1 MAEKDWIATVKDF
14 LLEQLSGINNNV
26 LYVEDV
32 GGVKYE
38 FVLEFPD
45 DIPTKT
51 GISGSEIV
59 DINKTLDNTIVNVQR
74 VFPDGEVIIDYS
86 FNAKGKGGDVQ
97 ALENFNKILKEGKGM
112 KGVLLEYYDT
122 FPVETTL
129 PTTLE
134 NDITIPNTPE
144 GIDTPTNVAGAE
156 VIDEIEGIQRET
168 IEKLR
173 NANDAFV
180 AEQVDDIMARKINE
194 VLPFVDTSLSRAE
207 AIGISTTGPQ
217 ITTSADPVL
226 NTFIDEIE
234 KITGQNLD
242 IKDKR
247 KLRQFLYDVA
257 KGNDNLINDK
267 KSFIPDLKDGVDN
280 SKLKDPGYKIWKNW
294 QHSGA
299 FREKNITGMTLNEIT
314 AFGPPDYVY
323 LVEGLEK
330 SGENINFTAISD
342 AGVNIPDTPTNVVD
356 DKLSTF
362 DTTLNSADGNVEFYI
377 KHQGTQVSANDIRY
391 NPNLGSDT
399 EKFIPGFYGEPV
411 GDVSAKT
418 MGIKIQDNPVSNYY
432 KVQVNTNNLLIT
444 QPDGFL
450 GNQIDK
456 VDWNI
461 FAKETGISLS
471 DIKNPK
477 TQNVNSLINELKQLG
492 LDDGIIAE
500 GFRKSGIEGFVEL
513 KGDWREVVLIDPN
526 DDLGIGSKLN
536 IEDATEVEF
545 LNNQSKVNQIDEL
558 VIKPTNVVD
567 DIPPNQTLRVME
579 ESGLSSHS
587 ERIRK
592 VAQDYHKIAGLSD
605 PEFKPAMIFSDEI
618 GITSADIF
626 DQLPMYDDTAIPYY
640 NKFIRETNMQYETL
654 IDSGMQFELTDTDP
668 YTPNRAGHAQM
679 INDMENGVLKVLST
693 ESGFGNELTNSANP
707 MLVQSKY
714 TDINGRVMLEN
725 DVFRAVHDTFGHG
738 MRGNTF
744 GPVGEY
750 NAWLAHKEMYSSD
763 AKRVMTTETLGQNTY
778 TNYGQ
783 HMRDA
788 NGNLL
793 SKGDPNYLK
802 PADRPYATQK
812 VALMPQ
818 EIIET
823 AGKVVEDVS
832 ELVDPK
838 ALNKVVEAA
847 NANPGVVDNIFK
859 TSKKIVG
866 KMFSTVGAIADPGD
880 IAITQGIARLLPRL
894 GVGVI
899 AAPALA
905 AYVGYELTVLLVDA
919 ANAVNKAAQNQNF
932 GYGSQYTPSF
942 MGGKTLQGTEPE
954 SVDVNWKKFGQDV
967 WTEFGEVSD
976 TWSLSWK
983 ISEPII
989 DYAFKEYAKYK
1000 NNSGNMNTGYIGSFN
1015 R

>member
-492 LDDGIIAE
+492 LDDGTIAE

-545 LNNQSKVNQIDEL
+545 LNNQSKVNKIDEL
-558 VIKPTNVVD
+558 VIAPTTVVD
-567 DIPPNQTLRVME
+567 DVVQPSVIDDAIELVDNLNIDNVVKKEITEKLAKVGGQTAGQIPIPGIGQAIDFWETAVLVVGAALLAAGEVDELPKVVQNFGIDLYN
-579 ESGLSSHS
+579 GFLSSLNIPFTPV
-587 ERIRK
+587 EK
-592 VAQDYHKIAGLSD
+592 V
-605 PEFKPAMIFSDEI
+605 E
-618 GITSADIF
+618 
-626 DQLPMYDDTAIPYY
+626 
-640 NKFIRETNMQYETL
+640 
-654 IDSGMQFELTDTDP
+654 
-668 YTPNRAGHAQM
+668 YTPNTDRIIKGLDIIDKLQPTSYA
-679 INDMENGVLKVLST
+679 INPVIEEFQEIEATTPTMELP
-693 ESGFGNELTNSANP
+693 GFGTVPASKYYQPPVESTPERDNINSIMTNLMTNISNAQAAYPITASELSNFQRNPIQVVPSNSADKP
-707 MLVQSKY
+707 EKVEYDSKEKQNLH
-714 TDINGRVMLEN
+714 DI
-725 DVFRAVHDTFGHG
+725 
-738 MRGNTF
+738 
-744 GPVGEY
+744 Y
-750 NAWLAHKEMYSSD
+750 
-763 AKRVMTTETLGQNTY
+763 
-778 TNYGQ
+778 
-783 HMRDA
+783 A
-788 NGNLL
+788 N
-793 SKGDPNYLK
+793 
-802 PADRPYATQK
+802 
-812 VALMPQ
+812 
-818 EIIET
+818 
-823 AGKVVEDVS
+823 
-832 ELVDPK
+832 
-838 ALNKVVEAA
+838 
-847 NANPGVVDNIFK
+847 
-859 TSKKIVG
+859 
-866 KMFSTVGAIADPGD
+866 MFT
-880 IAITQGIARLLPRL
+880 
-894 GVGVI
+894 
-899 AAPALA
+899 
-905 AYVGYELTVLLVDA
+905 
-919 ANAVNKAAQNQNF
+919 
-932 GYGSQYTPSF
+932 
-942 MGGKTLQGTEPE
+942 
-954 SVDVNWKKFGQDV
+954 
-967 WTEFGEVSD
+967 
-976 TWSLSWK
+976 SLSE
-983 ISEPII
+983 S
-989 DYAFKEYAKYK
+989 
-1000 NNSGNMNTGYIGSFN
+1000 MM

>member
-356 DKLSTF
+356 DLAKQNELIDNF
-362 DTTLNSADGNVEFYI
+362 VNSIKTEGNLEFYVKHSGTTVGAGDI
-377 KHQGTQVSANDIRY
+377 KY
-391 NPNLGSDT
+391 NPTIGKGSQ
-399 EKFIPGFYGEPV
+399 IPGFYTEPLGIRDIKV
-411 GDVSAKT
+411 
-418 MGIKIQDNPVSNYY
+418 MGGTSGADAVSNYY
-432 KVQVNTNNLLIT
+432 KVQVNSNNLLVDAISGQVTGTQSPIT
-444 QPDGFL
+444 GVGKMYL
-450 GNQIDK
+450 GDQINK
-456 VDWNI
+456 IDWNI
-461 FAKETGISLS
+461 FEQETGLNFERDFVGANKDPLIPTYE
-471 DIKNPK
+471 IKNGK
-477 TQNVNSLINELKQLG
+477 KFTRLDVQTFIRNLESKG
-492 LDDGIIAE
+492 LTGDQIASAL
-500 GFRKSGIEGFVEL
+500 RKSGIEGFATGPINAQYEI
-513 KGDWREVVLIDPN
+513 VLIDPN

-545 LNNQSKVNQIDEL
+545 LNNQSKVNKIDEL
-558 VIKPTNVVD
+558 VIAPTTVVD
-567 DIPPNQTLRVME
+567 DVVQPSVIDDAIELVDNLNIDNVVKKEITEKLAKVGGQAAGQIPIPGVGQAIDFWETAVLVVGAALLAAGEVDELPKVVQNFGIDLYN
-579 ESGLSSHS
+579 GFLSSLNIPFTPV
-587 ERIRK
+587 EK
-592 VAQDYHKIAGLSD
+592 V
-605 PEFKPAMIFSDEI
+605 E
-618 GITSADIF
+618 
-626 DQLPMYDDTAIPYY
+626 
-640 NKFIRETNMQYETL
+640 
-654 IDSGMQFELTDTDP
+654 
-668 YTPNRAGHAQM
+668 YTPNTDRIIKGLDIIDKLQPTSYA
-679 INDMENGVLKVLST
+679 INPVIEEFQEIEATTPTMELP
-693 ESGFGNELTNSANP
+693 GFGTVPASKYYQPPVESTPERDNINSIMTNLMTNISNAQAAYPITASELSNFQRNPIQVVPSNSADKP
-707 MLVQSKY
+707 EKVEYDSKEKQNLH
-714 TDINGRVMLEN
+714 DI
-725 DVFRAVHDTFGHG
+725 
-738 MRGNTF
+738 
-744 GPVGEY
+744 Y
-750 NAWLAHKEMYSSD
+750 
-763 AKRVMTTETLGQNTY
+763 
-778 TNYGQ
+778 
-783 HMRDA
+783 A
-788 NGNLL
+788 N
-793 SKGDPNYLK
+793 
-802 PADRPYATQK
+802 
-812 VALMPQ
+812 
-818 EIIET
+818 
-823 AGKVVEDVS
+823 
-832 ELVDPK
+832 
-838 ALNKVVEAA
+838 
-847 NANPGVVDNIFK
+847 
-859 TSKKIVG
+859 
-866 KMFSTVGAIADPGD
+866 MFT
-880 IAITQGIARLLPRL
+880 
-894 GVGVI
+894 
-899 AAPALA
+899 
-905 AYVGYELTVLLVDA
+905 
-919 ANAVNKAAQNQNF
+919 
-932 GYGSQYTPSF
+932 
-942 MGGKTLQGTEPE
+942 
-954 SVDVNWKKFGQDV
+954 
-967 WTEFGEVSD
+967 
-976 TWSLSWK
+976 SLSE
-983 ISEPII
+983 S
-989 DYAFKEYAKYK
+989 
-1000 NNSGNMNTGYIGSFN
+1000 MM

>member
-267 KSFIPDLKDGVDN
+267 KLFIPDLKDGVDN

-356 DKLSTF
+356 DLAKQNELIDNF
-362 DTTLNSADGNVEFYI
+362 VNSIKTEGNLEFYVKHSGTTVGAGDI
-377 KHQGTQVSANDIRY
+377 KY
-391 NPNLGSDT
+391 NPTIGKGSQ
-399 EKFIPGFYGEPV
+399 IPGFYTEPLGIRDIKV
-411 GDVSAKT
+411 
-418 MGIKIQDNPVSNYY
+418 MGGTSGADAVSNYY
-432 KVQVNTNNLLIT
+432 KVQVNSNNLLVDAISGQVTGTQSPIT
-444 QPDGFL
+444 GVGKMYL
-450 GNQIDK
+450 GDQINK
-456 VDWNI
+456 IDWNI
-461 FAKETGISLS
+461 FEQETGLNFERDFVGANKDPLIPTYE
-471 DIKNPK
+471 IKNGK
-477 TQNVNSLINELKQLG
+477 KFTRLDVQTFIRNLESKG
-492 LDDGIIAE
+492 LTGDQIASAL
-500 GFRKSGIEGFVEL
+500 RKSGIEGFATGPINAQYEI
-513 KGDWREVVLIDPN
+513 VLIDPN

-545 LNNQSKVNQIDEL
+545 LNNQSKVNKIDEL
-558 VIKPTNVVD
+558 VIAPTTVVD
-567 DIPPNQTLRVME
+567 DVVQPSVIDDAIELVDNLNIDNVVKKEITEKLAKVGGQAAGQIPIPGVGQAIDFWETTVLVVGAALLAAGEVDELPKVVQNFGIDLYN
-579 ESGLSSHS
+579 GFLSSLNIPFTPV
-587 ERIRK
+587 EK
-592 VAQDYHKIAGLSD
+592 V
-605 PEFKPAMIFSDEI
+605 E
-618 GITSADIF
+618 
-626 DQLPMYDDTAIPYY
+626 
-640 NKFIRETNMQYETL
+640 
-654 IDSGMQFELTDTDP
+654 
-668 YTPNRAGHAQM
+668 YTPNTDRIIKGLDIIDKLQPTSYA
-679 INDMENGVLKVLST
+679 INPVIEEFQEIEATTPTMELP
-693 ESGFGNELTNSANP
+693 GFGTVPASKYYQPPVESTPERDNINSIMTNLMTNISNAQAAYPITASELSNFQRNPIQVVPSNSADKP
-707 MLVQSKY
+707 EKVEYDSKEKQNLH
-714 TDINGRVMLEN
+714 DI
-725 DVFRAVHDTFGHG
+725 
-738 MRGNTF
+738 
-744 GPVGEY
+744 Y
-750 NAWLAHKEMYSSD
+750 
-763 AKRVMTTETLGQNTY
+763 
-778 TNYGQ
+778 
-783 HMRDA
+783 A
-788 NGNLL
+788 N
-793 SKGDPNYLK
+793 
-802 PADRPYATQK
+802 
-812 VALMPQ
+812 
-818 EIIET
+818 
-823 AGKVVEDVS
+823 
-832 ELVDPK
+832 
-838 ALNKVVEAA
+838 
-847 NANPGVVDNIFK
+847 
-859 TSKKIVG
+859 
-866 KMFSTVGAIADPGD
+866 MFT
-880 IAITQGIARLLPRL
+880 
-894 GVGVI
+894 
-899 AAPALA
+899 
-905 AYVGYELTVLLVDA
+905 
-919 ANAVNKAAQNQNF
+919 
-932 GYGSQYTPSF
+932 
-942 MGGKTLQGTEPE
+942 
-954 SVDVNWKKFGQDV
+954 
-967 WTEFGEVSD
+967 
-976 TWSLSWK
+976 SLSE
-983 ISEPII
+983 S
-989 DYAFKEYAKYK
+989 
-1000 NNSGNMNTGYIGSFN
+1000 MM

>member
-267 KSFIPDLKDGVDN
+267 KLFIPDLKDGVDN

-356 DKLSTF
+356 DLAKQNELIDNF
-362 DTTLNSADGNVEFYI
+362 VNSIKTEGNLEFYVKHSGTTVSTGDI
-377 KHQGTQVSANDIRY
+377 KY
-391 NPNLGSDT
+391 NPTIGKGSQ
-399 EKFIPGFYGEPV
+399 IPGFYTEPLGIRDIKV
-411 GDVSAKT
+411 
-418 MGIKIQDNPVSNYY
+418 MGGTSGADAVSNYY
-432 KVQVNTNNLLIT
+432 KVQVNSNNLLVDAISGQVTGTQSPIT
-444 QPDGFL
+444 GVGKMYL
-450 GNQIDK
+450 GDQINK
-456 VDWNI
+456 IDWNI
-461 FAKETGISLS
+461 FEQETGLNFERDFVGANKDPLIPTYE
-471 DIKNPK
+471 IKNGK
-477 TQNVNSLINELKQLG
+477 KFTRLDVQTFIRNLESKG
-492 LDDGIIAE
+492 LTGDQIASAL
-500 GFRKSGIEGFVEL
+500 RKSGIEGFAT
-513 KGDWREVVLIDPN
+513 GPINAQYEVVFIDPN

-545 LNNQSKVNQIDEL
+545 LNNQSKVNKIDEL
-558 VIKPTNVVD
+558 VIAPTTVVD
-567 DIPPNQTLRVME
+567 DVVQPSVIDDAIELVDNLNIDNVVKKEITEKLAKVGGQAAGQIPIPGVGQAIDFWETAVLVVGAALLAAGEVDELPKVVQNFGIDLYN
-579 ESGLSSHS
+579 GFLSSLNIPFTPV
-587 ERIRK
+587 EK
-592 VAQDYHKIAGLSD
+592 V
-605 PEFKPAMIFSDEI
+605 E
-618 GITSADIF
+618 
-626 DQLPMYDDTAIPYY
+626 
-640 NKFIRETNMQYETL
+640 
-654 IDSGMQFELTDTDP
+654 
-668 YTPNRAGHAQM
+668 YTPNTDRIIKGLDIIDKLQPTSYA
-679 INDMENGVLKVLST
+679 INPVIEEFQEIEATTPTMELP
-693 ESGFGNELTNSANP
+693 GFGTVPASKYYQPPVESTPERDNINSIMTNLMTNISNAQAAYPITASELSNFQRKPIQIVPSNSADKP
-707 MLVQSKY
+707 EKVEYDSKEKQNLH
-714 TDINGRVMLEN
+714 DI
-725 DVFRAVHDTFGHG
+725 
-738 MRGNTF
+738 
-744 GPVGEY
+744 Y
-750 NAWLAHKEMYSSD
+750 
-763 AKRVMTTETLGQNTY
+763 
-778 TNYGQ
+778 
-783 HMRDA
+783 A
-788 NGNLL
+788 N
-793 SKGDPNYLK
+793 
-802 PADRPYATQK
+802 
-812 VALMPQ
+812 
-818 EIIET
+818 
-823 AGKVVEDVS
+823 
-832 ELVDPK
+832 
-838 ALNKVVEAA
+838 
-847 NANPGVVDNIFK
+847 
-859 TSKKIVG
+859 
-866 KMFSTVGAIADPGD
+866 MFT
-880 IAITQGIARLLPRL
+880 
-894 GVGVI
+894 
-899 AAPALA
+899 
-905 AYVGYELTVLLVDA
+905 
-919 ANAVNKAAQNQNF
+919 
-932 GYGSQYTPSF
+932 
-942 MGGKTLQGTEPE
+942 
-954 SVDVNWKKFGQDV
+954 
-967 WTEFGEVSD
+967 
-976 TWSLSWK
+976 SLSE
-983 ISEPII
+983 S
-989 DYAFKEYAKYK
+989 
-1000 NNSGNMNTGYIGSFN
+1000 MM

>member
-267 KSFIPDLKDGVDN
+267 KLFIPDLKDGVDN

-492 LDDGIIAE
+492 LDDGTIAE

-545 LNNQSKVNQIDEL
+545 LNNQSKVNKIDEL
-558 VIKPTNVVD
+558 VIAPTTVVD
-567 DIPPNQTLRVME
+567 DVVQPSVIDDAIELVDNLNIDNVVKKEITEKLAKVGGQAAGQIPIPGVGQAIDFWETTVLVVGAALLAAGEVDELPKVVQNFGIDLYN
-579 ESGLSSHS
+579 GFLSSLNIPFTPV
-587 ERIRK
+587 EK
-592 VAQDYHKIAGLSD
+592 V
-605 PEFKPAMIFSDEI
+605 E
-618 GITSADIF
+618 
-626 DQLPMYDDTAIPYY
+626 
-640 NKFIRETNMQYETL
+640 
-654 IDSGMQFELTDTDP
+654 
-668 YTPNRAGHAQM
+668 YTPNTDRIIKGLDIIDKLQPTSYA
-679 INDMENGVLKVLST
+679 INPVIEEFQEIEATTPTMELP
-693 ESGFGNELTNSANP
+693 GFGTVPASKYYQPPVESTPERDNINSIMTNLMTNISNAQAAYPITASELSNFQRNPIQVVPSNSADKP
-707 MLVQSKY
+707 EKVEYDSKEKQNLH
-714 TDINGRVMLEN
+714 DI
-725 DVFRAVHDTFGHG
+725 
-738 MRGNTF
+738 
-744 GPVGEY
+744 Y
-750 NAWLAHKEMYSSD
+750 
-763 AKRVMTTETLGQNTY
+763 
-778 TNYGQ
+778 
-783 HMRDA
+783 A
-788 NGNLL
+788 N
-793 SKGDPNYLK
+793 
-802 PADRPYATQK
+802 
-812 VALMPQ
+812 
-818 EIIET
+818 
-823 AGKVVEDVS
+823 
-832 ELVDPK
+832 
-838 ALNKVVEAA
+838 
-847 NANPGVVDNIFK
+847 
-859 TSKKIVG
+859 
-866 KMFSTVGAIADPGD
+866 MFT
-880 IAITQGIARLLPRL
+880 
-894 GVGVI
+894 
-899 AAPALA
+899 
-905 AYVGYELTVLLVDA
+905 
-919 ANAVNKAAQNQNF
+919 
-932 GYGSQYTPSF
+932 
-942 MGGKTLQGTEPE
+942 
-954 SVDVNWKKFGQDV
+954 
-967 WTEFGEVSD
+967 
-976 TWSLSWK
+976 SLSE
-983 ISEPII
+983 S
-989 DYAFKEYAKYK
+989 
-1000 NNSGNMNTGYIGSFN
+1000 MM

>member
-356 DKLSTF
+356 DLAKQNELIDNF
-362 DTTLNSADGNVEFYI
+362 VNSIKTEGNLEFYVKHSGTTVGAGDI
-377 KHQGTQVSANDIRY
+377 KY
-391 NPNLGSDT
+391 NPTIGKGSQ
-399 EKFIPGFYGEPV
+399 IPGFYTEPLGIRDIKV
-411 GDVSAKT
+411 
-418 MGIKIQDNPVSNYY
+418 MGGTSGADAVSNYY
-432 KVQVNTNNLLIT
+432 KVQVNSNNLLVDAISGQVTGTQSPIT
-444 QPDGFL
+444 GVGKMYL
-450 GNQIDK
+450 GDQINK
-456 VDWNI
+456 IDWNI
-461 FAKETGISLS
+461 FEQETGLNFERDFVGANKDPLIPTYE
-471 DIKNPK
+471 IKNGK
-477 TQNVNSLINELKQLG
+477 KFTRLDVQTFIRNLESKG
-492 LDDGIIAE
+492 LTGDQIASAL
-500 GFRKSGIEGFVEL
+500 RKSGIEGFATGPINAQYEI
-513 KGDWREVVLIDPN
+513 VLIDPN

-545 LNNQSKVNQIDEL
+545 LNNQSKVNKIDEL
-558 VIKPTNVVD
+558 VIAPTTVVD
-567 DIPPNQTLRVME
+567 DVVQPSVIDDAIELVDNLNIDNVVKKEITEKLAKVGGQTAGQIPIPGIGQAIDFWETAVLVVGAALLAAGEVDELPKVVQNFGIDLYN
-579 ESGLSSHS
+579 GFLSSLNIPFTPV
-587 ERIRK
+587 EK
-592 VAQDYHKIAGLSD
+592 V
-605 PEFKPAMIFSDEI
+605 E
-618 GITSADIF
+618 
-626 DQLPMYDDTAIPYY
+626 
-640 NKFIRETNMQYETL
+640 
-654 IDSGMQFELTDTDP
+654 
-668 YTPNRAGHAQM
+668 YTPNTDRIIKGLDIIDKLQPTSYA
-679 INDMENGVLKVLST
+679 INPVIEEFQEIEATTPTMELP
-693 ESGFGNELTNSANP
+693 GFGTVPASKYYQPPVESTPERDNINSIMTNLMTNISNAQAAYPITASELSNFQRNPIQVVPSNSADKP
-707 MLVQSKY
+707 EKVEYDSKEKQNLH
-714 TDINGRVMLEN
+714 DI
-725 DVFRAVHDTFGHG
+725 
-738 MRGNTF
+738 
-744 GPVGEY
+744 Y
-750 NAWLAHKEMYSSD
+750 
-763 AKRVMTTETLGQNTY
+763 
-778 TNYGQ
+778 
-783 HMRDA
+783 A
-788 NGNLL
+788 N
-793 SKGDPNYLK
+793 
-802 PADRPYATQK
+802 
-812 VALMPQ
+812 
-818 EIIET
+818 
-823 AGKVVEDVS
+823 
-832 ELVDPK
+832 
-838 ALNKVVEAA
+838 
-847 NANPGVVDNIFK
+847 
-859 TSKKIVG
+859 
-866 KMFSTVGAIADPGD
+866 MFT
-880 IAITQGIARLLPRL
+880 
-894 GVGVI
+894 
-899 AAPALA
+899 
-905 AYVGYELTVLLVDA
+905 
-919 ANAVNKAAQNQNF
+919 
-932 GYGSQYTPSF
+932 
-942 MGGKTLQGTEPE
+942 
-954 SVDVNWKKFGQDV
+954 
-967 WTEFGEVSD
+967 
-976 TWSLSWK
+976 SLSE
-983 ISEPII
+983 S
-989 DYAFKEYAKYK
+989 
-1000 NNSGNMNTGYIGSFN
+1000 MM

>member
-492 LDDGIIAE
+492 LDDGTIAE

-545 LNNQSKVNQIDEL
+545 LNNQSKVNKIDEL
-558 VIKPTNVVD
+558 VIAPTTVVD
-567 DIPPNQTLRVME
+567 DVVQPSVIDDAIELVDNLNIDNVVKKEITEKLAKVGGQAAGQIPIPGVGQAIDFWETTVLVVGAALLAAGEVDELPKVVQNFGIDLYN
-579 ESGLSSHS
+579 GFLSSLNIPFTPV
-587 ERIRK
+587 EK
-592 VAQDYHKIAGLSD
+592 V
-605 PEFKPAMIFSDEI
+605 E
-618 GITSADIF
+618 
-626 DQLPMYDDTAIPYY
+626 
-640 NKFIRETNMQYETL
+640 
-654 IDSGMQFELTDTDP
+654 
-668 YTPNRAGHAQM
+668 YTPNTDRIIKGLDIIDKLQPTSYA
-679 INDMENGVLKVLST
+679 INPVIEEFQEIEATTPTMELP
-693 ESGFGNELTNSANP
+693 GFGTVPASKYYQPPVESTPERDNINSIMTNLMTNISNAQAAYPITASELSNFQRNPIQVVPSNSADKP
-707 MLVQSKY
+707 EKVEYDSKEKQNLH
-714 TDINGRVMLEN
+714 DI
-725 DVFRAVHDTFGHG
+725 
-738 MRGNTF
+738 
-744 GPVGEY
+744 Y
-750 NAWLAHKEMYSSD
+750 
-763 AKRVMTTETLGQNTY
+763 
-778 TNYGQ
+778 
-783 HMRDA
+783 A
-788 NGNLL
+788 N
-793 SKGDPNYLK
+793 
-802 PADRPYATQK
+802 
-812 VALMPQ
+812 
-818 EIIET
+818 
-823 AGKVVEDVS
+823 
-832 ELVDPK
+832 
-838 ALNKVVEAA
+838 
-847 NANPGVVDNIFK
+847 
-859 TSKKIVG
+859 
-866 KMFSTVGAIADPGD
+866 MFT
-880 IAITQGIARLLPRL
+880 
-894 GVGVI
+894 
-899 AAPALA
+899 
-905 AYVGYELTVLLVDA
+905 
-919 ANAVNKAAQNQNF
+919 
-932 GYGSQYTPSF
+932 
-942 MGGKTLQGTEPE
+942 
-954 SVDVNWKKFGQDV
+954 
-967 WTEFGEVSD
+967 
-976 TWSLSWK
+976 SLSE
-983 ISEPII
+983 S
-989 DYAFKEYAKYK
+989 
-1000 NNSGNMNTGYIGSFN
+1000 MM

>member
-267 KSFIPDLKDGVDN
+267 KLFIPDLKDGVDN

-356 DKLSTF
+356 DLAKQNELIDNF
-362 DTTLNSADGNVEFYI
+362 VNSIKTEGNLEFYVKHSGTTVGAGDI
-377 KHQGTQVSANDIRY
+377 KY
-391 NPNLGSDT
+391 NPTIGKGSQ
-399 EKFIPGFYGEPV
+399 IPGFYTEPLGIRDIKV
-411 GDVSAKT
+411 
-418 MGIKIQDNPVSNYY
+418 MGGTSGADAVSNYY
-432 KVQVNTNNLLIT
+432 KVQVNSNNLLVDAISGQVTGTQSPIT
-444 QPDGFL
+444 GVGKMYL
-450 GNQIDK
+450 GDQINK
-456 VDWNI
+456 IDWNI
-461 FAKETGISLS
+461 FEQETGLNFERDFVGANKDPLIPTYE
-471 DIKNPK
+471 IKNGK
-477 TQNVNSLINELKQLG
+477 KFTRLDVQTFIRNLESKG
-492 LDDGIIAE
+492 LTGDQIASAL
-500 GFRKSGIEGFVEL
+500 RKSGIEGFATGPINAQYEI
-513 KGDWREVVLIDPN
+513 VLIDPN

-545 LNNQSKVNQIDEL
+545 LNNQSKVNKIDEL
-558 VIKPTNVVD
+558 VIAPTTVVD
-567 DIPPNQTLRVME
+567 DVVQPSVIDDAIELVDNLNIDNVVKKEITEKLAKVGGQAAGQIPIPGVGQAIDFWETTVLVVGAALLAAGEVDELPKVVQNFGIDLYN
-579 ESGLSSHS
+579 GFLSSLNIPFTPV
-587 ERIRK
+587 EK
-592 VAQDYHKIAGLSD
+592 V
-605 PEFKPAMIFSDEI
+605 E
-618 GITSADIF
+618 
-626 DQLPMYDDTAIPYY
+626 
-640 NKFIRETNMQYETL
+640 
-654 IDSGMQFELTDTDP
+654 
-668 YTPNRAGHAQM
+668 YTPNTDRIIKGLDIIDKLQPTSYA
-679 INDMENGVLKVLST
+679 INPVIEEFQEIEATTPTMELP
-693 ESGFGNELTNSANP
+693 GFGTVPASKYYQPPIESTPERDNINSIMTNLMTNISNAQAAYPITASELSNFQRNPIQVVPSNSADKP
-707 MLVQSKY
+707 EKVEYDSKEKQNLH
-714 TDINGRVMLEN
+714 DI
-725 DVFRAVHDTFGHG
+725 
-738 MRGNTF
+738 
-744 GPVGEY
+744 Y
-750 NAWLAHKEMYSSD
+750 
-763 AKRVMTTETLGQNTY
+763 
-778 TNYGQ
+778 
-783 HMRDA
+783 A
-788 NGNLL
+788 N
-793 SKGDPNYLK
+793 
-802 PADRPYATQK
+802 
-812 VALMPQ
+812 
-818 EIIET
+818 
-823 AGKVVEDVS
+823 
-832 ELVDPK
+832 
-838 ALNKVVEAA
+838 
-847 NANPGVVDNIFK
+847 
-859 TSKKIVG
+859 
-866 KMFSTVGAIADPGD
+866 MFT
-880 IAITQGIARLLPRL
+880 
-894 GVGVI
+894 
-899 AAPALA
+899 
-905 AYVGYELTVLLVDA
+905 
-919 ANAVNKAAQNQNF
+919 
-932 GYGSQYTPSF
+932 
-942 MGGKTLQGTEPE
+942 
-954 SVDVNWKKFGQDV
+954 
-967 WTEFGEVSD
+967 
-976 TWSLSWK
+976 SLSE
-983 ISEPII
+983 S
-989 DYAFKEYAKYK
+989 
-1000 NNSGNMNTGYIGSFN
+1000 MM